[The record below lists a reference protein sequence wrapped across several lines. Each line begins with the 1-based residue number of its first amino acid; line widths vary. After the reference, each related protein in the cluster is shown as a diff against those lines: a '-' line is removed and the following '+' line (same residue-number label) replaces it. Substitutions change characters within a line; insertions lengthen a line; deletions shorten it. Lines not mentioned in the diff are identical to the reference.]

1 MVSQI
6 RRGVSTLLLLSAI
19 WHGSVW
25 AAQDRVTLNFQN
37 ADIESVV
44 KMMSQITGR
53 NFLLD
58 PRVKGNVTIISS
70 TPIPRD
76 QAYQVFL
83 AALRV
88 QGFAA
93 VQGSGAT
100 RILPETDAKLMATP
114 TYLGKRSGSRG
125 DQIITQIY
133 QLQNESAAQLMPV
146 LRPLVSPNN
155 YMAAYPG
162 TNTLVITDYA
172 DNVRR
177 VTSIVAAIDRPRSRA
192 DINLIRLKHASAV
205 DMAQLLAR
213 LMTEN
218 NAQGGGGSPV
228 QQAVPAGGVP
238 AQMPESG
245 GGEASSLSIV
255 PDMRT
260 NSLLVRTQNPGQ
272 LMRIRALVA
281 TLDVPASGSGNIHVV
296 YLRNAEA
303 GKLAQ
308 VLQGLIT
315 GQMRNVPAGGN
326 ETGGAAGGAAQAT
339 PAAATGGATGAAG
352 RLAGPETV
360 MVQPDE
366 ATNALIITAP
376 DGMYNAL
383 RSVIDKLDV
392 RRAQVYVE
400 ALIAEVSEEK
410 AAEFGIQWQGTR
422 DVNGNLV
429 IGGTNFNGPGGIR
442 GISLNPGN
450 LANVGDGLTLGVIR
464 GSLNIGGLNVLNIAA
479 LARALESD
487 ANANIL
493 STPNLL
499 TLDNSEAKIVVAQ
512 NVPFVTGSYAQA
524 TATGTGAAVNP
535 FQTIERRDV
544 GLTLKIRP
552 QISEGGGITLQIYQE
567 VSSLAQAV
575 ATNVRPADIITNKR
589 SLESKVRVDDGNIIV
604 LGGLIQDSLDDGRQS
619 VPILGQIPVLG
630 NLFRYNTRR
639 RSKTNLMVFLRP
651 VVIRDPVVGQGLTQD
666 RYDYIRGQQMNMPVE
681 SHPVLPYVA
690 PPQLPPFKVNP
701 PSPDSTLGP
710 RDDGAGSG
718 DGKQQR
724 GKEEKTK

>member
-1 MVSQI
+1 MGSQI
-6 RRGVSTLLLLSAI
+6 RRVVSIFLLLGMLWQGGA
-19 WHGSVW
+19 W

-44 KMMSQITGR
+44 KMMSKITGR

-88 QGFAA
+88 QGFAT
-93 VQGSGAT
+93 VPGHGVT

-114 TYLGKRSGSRG
+114 TYLGKRPGSRG

-155 YMAAYPG
+155 YMAAYPA

-177 VTSIVAAIDRPRSRA
+177 IASIIGAIDRPRSRA
-192 DINLIRLKHASAV
+192 DINLIHLKHASAV
-205 DMAQLLAR
+205 DMAQLISR
-213 LMTEN
+213 LMSE
-218 NAQGGGGSPV
+218 APAAGGGAAPAAV
-228 QQAVPAGGVP
+228 QGAVNGTMQAPAMNMGD
-238 AQMPESG
+238 
-245 GGEASSLSIV
+245 GEAGALSIV

-260 NSLLVRTQNPGQ
+260 NSLLVRTQSPGQ

-296 YLRNAEA
+296 YLRNARA

-308 VLQGLIT
+308 VLQGLVT
-315 GQMRNVPAGGN
+315 GQPRNVPAGGN
-326 ETGGAAGGAAQAT
+326 ENSDVGAARAT
-339 PAAATGGATGAAG
+339 LAAAAPAGPAG
-352 RLAGPETV
+352 RANGPETV

-366 ATNALIITAP
+366 ATNSLIITAP

-400 ALIAEVSEEK
+400 ALIAEVSEDK

-429 IGGTNFNGPGGIR
+429 FGGTNFNGANGIR

-464 GSLNIGGLNVLNIAA
+464 GSLNIGGLQVLNIAG

-493 STPNLL
+493 STPTLL

-524 TATGTGAAVNP
+524 TGSTTGAAVNP

-552 QISEGGGITLQIYQE
+552 QISEGGGVTLQIYQE

-589 SLESKVRVDDGNIIV
+589 SLESTVRVDNGNMIV
-604 LGGLIQDSLDDGRQS
+604 LGGLIQDSLNDGRQS
-619 VPILGQIPVLG
+619 VPILGHIPLLG
-630 NLFRYNTRR
+630 NLFRYNTRQHT
-639 RSKTNLMVFLRP
+639 KTNLMVFLRP
-651 VVIRDPVVGQGLTQD
+651 VVINDPVAGQSLTQD

-681 SHPVLPYVA
+681 SHPILPYVA
-690 PPQLPPFKVNP
+690 PPQLPPFKVTP
-701 PSPDSTLGP
+701 PAPDSADEP
-710 RDDGAGSG
+710 REGRAASSPSGSAGG
-718 DGKQQR
+718 N
-724 GKEEKTK
+724 EEKSK

>member
-6 RRGVSTLLLLSAI
+6 RRGLSTLFLLGVI

-93 VQGSGAT
+93 VQGSGVT

-114 TYLGKRSGSRG
+114 TYLGKQPGSRG

-177 VTSIVAAIDRPRSRA
+177 ITSIVSAIDRPRSRA
-192 DINLIRLKHASAV
+192 DINLVRLKHASAV
-205 DMAQLLAR
+205 DMAQLLSR
-213 LMTEN
+213 LMTDN
-218 NAQGGGGSPV
+218 NTQGGGGAPV
-228 QQAVPAGGVP
+228 QPGAPAGAVPAP
-238 AQMPESG
+238 MPEL

-272 LMRIRALVA
+272 LLRIRALVA

-315 GQMRNVPAGGN
+315 GQMRNVPAGDSGN
-326 ETGGAAGGAAQAT
+326 TDAGGAGAT
-339 PAAATGGATGAAG
+339 PAAAPGGAAGAAG

-366 ATNALIITAP
+366 ATNSIIITAP

-422 DVNGNLV
+422 DVDGNLV
-429 IGGTNFNGPGGIR
+429 FGGTNFNGPSGIR
-442 GISLNPGN
+442 GISFNPGN

-464 GSLNIGGLNVLNIAA
+464 GSLNIGGLNVVNIAA

-639 RSKTNLMVFLRP
+639 HSKTNLMVFLRP

-666 RYDYIRGQQMNMPVE
+666 RYDYIRGQQMNMSVE

-701 PSPDSTLGP
+701 PSPESTREP
-710 RDDGAGSG
+710 RDDRSG
-718 DGKQQR
+718 RDDARQQ
-724 GKEEKTK
+724 GGTEEQTK